1 MKNHRSLRHSI
12 LQVGGLAGGTHR
24 APSAGIGR
32 IRAMRGILVLA
43 LTLGSL
49 GAVLLALP
57 GHVSAGR
64 ARAGAQQSANGPD
77 RSAAHHLALS
87 KTTPKAWMY

>member
-12 LQVGGLAGGTHR
+12 LQAGGLSGGAHR
-24 APSAGIGR
+24 APSTGIGR

-43 LTLGSL
+43 LTLGSI

-64 ARAGAQQSANGPD
+64 GQATRQSASGPD

-87 KTTPKAWMY
+87 KTTPKAWMF

>member
-12 LQVGGLAGGTHR
+12 LQAGGLAGGAHR
-24 APSAGIGR
+24 ARSSGIGR
-32 IRAMRGILVLA
+32 TRAMRGILVLA

-64 ARAGAQQSANGPD
+64 TRAVAQQSANSPD

-87 KTTPKAWMY
+87 KTKPKAWMY